1 MSRLSRREVLG
12 SLAIGSAA
20 LAGCLS
26 VGASDDREPVD
37 GVGEQD
43 ITTVET
49 SCAGMNDE
57 ESSVDVTG
65 TTIDIEGVLIGPNP
79 CHEAVI
85 NGVFFEEDTVVV
97 SIAAESDLAEGRACM
112 ECVGKISYEATVEV
126 GNDVEF
132 DEVRVDHNG

>member
-1 MSRLSRREVLG
+1 MSQLSRRRVLG

-37 GVGEQD
+37 DVRSQD

-49 SCAGMNDE
+49 SCAGMDDE
-57 ESSVDVTG
+57 ESSVEVADS
-65 TTIDIEGVLIGPNP
+65 TIDVEGVIIGPNP

-85 NGVFFEEDTVVV
+85 KGVSLEGDTLVV
-97 SIAAESDLAEGRACM
+97 SIAVESDLADGGACM
-112 ECVGKISYEATVEV
+112 ECVGKISYEATVKV
-126 GNDVEF
+126 DDDVEF
-132 DEVRVDHNG
+132 DDVRVDHNG

>member
-1 MSRLSRREVLG
+1 MSQLSRRRVLG

-26 VGASDDREPVD
+26 VGASVDREPVD
-37 GVGEQD
+37 GVREQD

-49 SCAGMNDE
+49 ACAGMNDE
-57 ESSVDVTG
+57 GSSVEVSG

-85 NGVFFEEDTVVV
+85 KGVFVEGDTLVV
-97 SIAAESDLAEGRACM
+97 SIAAESDIDDGEVCM

-126 GNDVEF
+126 GDDVEF
-132 DEVRVDHNG
+132 DDVSVDHNG